1 MNRTDL
7 SVYCLAVALF
17 GALAPGQAFAAPPMS
32 DQKFVDFAAQTDMVE
47 AHLGDL
53 AQSAGDSQAVKD
65 YGQML
70 TTDHTSDYQK
80 LQSVAQQAGLTV
92 PTAIDAVHN
101 RSMVGPMHHLKGAA
115 FDKKF
120 SRDMVT
126 GHTQALAIYKKEAAD
141 GQNPALK
148 AYAQETLA
156 TLDKHLDD
164 AKALEQGKPP
174 AGQ

>member
-1 MNRTDL
+1 MNRTEL
-7 SVYCLAVALF
+7 YICCFAVGLL
-17 GALAPGQAFAAPPMS
+17 GALAPGQAFGATPMS

-47 AHLGDL
+47 ANLGDL

-70 TTDHTSDYQK
+70 TADHTSDYQK

-92 PTAIDAVHN
+92 PTAIDAQHN
-101 RSMVGPMHHLKGAA
+101 KSMVGPMHHLKGAA

-120 SRDMVT
+120 SRDMVA
-126 GHTQALAIYKKEAAD
+126 GHTQAIAIYQKEAAD
-141 GQNPALK
+141 AQNPALK
-148 AYAQETLA
+148 AYAQETLSA
-156 TLDKHLDD
+156 LQKHLDD
-164 AKALEQGKPP
+164 AKTLEQGKPP

>member
-1 MNRTDL
+1 MNRSFL
-7 SVYCLAVALF
+7 SVCCFAIGFAGVFA
-17 GALAPGQAFAAPPMS
+17 GRPAFAAPPAS

-47 AHLGDL
+47 ANLGDL
-53 AQSAGDSQAVKD
+53 AQSAGNSQAVKD

-80 LQSVAQQAGLTV
+80 LQSAAQQAGLTV
-92 PTAIDAVHN
+92 PTAIDAQHN
-101 RSMVGPMHHLKGAA
+101 KSMVGPMHALKGAA

-120 SRDMVT
+120 SHEMVS
-126 GHTQALAIYKKEAAD
+126 GHSEAIAMYKKEAAD

-148 AYAQETLA
+148 AYAQDTLA
-156 TLDKHLDD
+156 TLGKHLDD
-164 AKALEQGKPP
+164 AKNLEQGKPP